1 MGRKINRDH
10 SSKFLL
16 SFSIMNS
23 RCEPEVDALLSTSRV
38 DDSLA
43 ENSLLNVLSEDE
55 ISLRHGDFCR
65 YKNNAIFQ
73 KYKKKSFSKVMVN
86 GFYPIRTL

>member
-1 MGRKINRDH
+1 MGRKINQDH

-65 YKNNAIFQ
+65 YKNNGTFK
-73 KYKKKSFSKVMVN
+73 KYKKK
-86 GFYPIRTL
+86 LL